1 MGFFDLNIPYAQSPT
16 TAIEANRI
24 KIAVKAME
32 LGYTGIAYNRTISG
46 VISDKQRCSIK
57 PLSISSL
64 LNILP
69 SLSLSAKLHRDL
81 LRIPL
86 STPFRQYT
94 RVTVRVDTPLHAK
107 AVSSDNPILKT
118 YDLVA
123 IQPSTQATFD
133 IACQTSEVDI
143 ITVEFS
149 KNLPFKMKEKLV
161 KVAAERGICFEVSY
175 SGLLTDAE
183 IRSSWIYG
191 AKCLMEWTQGRNVI
205 FSSAVPSV
213 NVLRGPCDVANLLSL
228 LGLSKERARDAISKN
243 CRNLLV
249 KALRKRR
256 FYKNVIRVQ
265 PSSSNTV
272 SNFEDDEQ
280 EDLLKWDPLSS
291 EGDITLNDW
300 AKCFS
305 SLSSKASKIDSMVD
319 NMPSHGFQTKD
330 LLPASNASP
339 VVPIDEKIT
348 QSTPVLNNST
358 EQPHRQDESSISDT
372 MEADPGVMTTMAT
385 TVATISTISTK
396 EPCPTWCGQ
405 SPGSNHVLLSCNKL
419 SEKNIKS
426 IPTETFN
433 SNKEMDL
440 PISAID
446 LEKNSTVLDVDHTTL
461 EAKAHDSQSNLGT
474 LSNAMDTVIQNQ
486 NNKSQKY
493 LQDAKRDD
501 EHYSEK
507 ISDLNLNAEITEMQ
521 EAPQSE
527 DLEIAQ
533 HTVSKTDLSISK
545 NLMVADQPGKLETEV
560 VELDQKQIEE
570 VDSAVVTHILR
581 DLTTEDQKL
590 GRVSTESDQV
600 SPVESGR
607 SRVKRRRPPAPVPLL
622 FPFKPLFSQ
631 MLFKRKGKKQ
641 KTKTK
646 PE

>member
-16 TAIEANRI
+16 RAIEANRI

-94 RVTVRVDTPLHAK
+94 RVTVLVDTRSHAK
-107 AVSSDNPILKT
+107 AVSCHNPILKT

-123 IQPSTQATFD
+123 IQPSNQATFD
-133 IACQTSEVDI
+133 IACKTSEADI
-143 ITVEFS
+143 ITIDFS
-149 KNLPFKMKEKLV
+149 KNLPFKMKENLV

-191 AKCLMEWTQGRNVI
+191 AKRLMEWTQGRSVI
-205 FSSAVPSV
+205 LSSAVPSV
-213 NVLRGPCDVANLLSL
+213 NALRGPCDVANLLSL

-249 KALRKRR
+249 KALRKRQ
-256 FYKNVIRVQ
+256 FYKNAIKVQ

-272 SNFEDDEQ
+272 SNFDDDQQ
-280 EDLLKWDPLSS
+280 EELLKWDPLSS

-305 SLSSKASKIDSMVD
+305 SLSSKASEIDSMVD

-339 VVPIDEKIT
+339 VVPIDEKMT
-348 QSTPVLNNST
+348 QSTPVLNST
-358 EQPHRQDESSISDT
+358 ERPHRQDESSISDS
-372 MEADPGVMTTMAT
+372 MEADQGVMTTMTT
-385 TVATISTISTK
+385 TVATISTK
-396 EPCPTWCGQ
+396 EPCPNRCSQ
-405 SPGSNHVLLSCNKL
+405 SLGSNHVLLSCNKL
-419 SEKNIKS
+419 CEKNIKS
-426 IPTETFN
+426 IPTEAFN

-440 PISAID
+440 PISAMD

-474 LSNAMDTVIQNQ
+474 FSNALDTVIQSHQ
-486 NNKSQKY
+486 NKPQKY
-493 LQDAKRDD
+493 LQDSKPDD

-521 EAPQSE
+521 EAPESE
-527 DLEIAQ
+527 NLEIAQ
-533 HTVSKTDLSISK
+533 HTVLKTDRSISK
-545 NLMVADQPGKLETEV
+545 NLMLAEKPGKLETEV
-560 VELDQKQIEE
+560 VELDQMEIEE
-570 VDSAVVTHILR
+570 DGSAVLTHILR

-607 SRVKRRRPPAPVPLL
+607 SRVKRRRPPAPVL
-622 FPFKPLFSQ
+622 FPFKPLFNR